1 MSSSS
6 SSHSGTPL
14 AERIYVELV
23 ARAVLPNADGTP
35 TKLNPDHLAKL
46 SIKLADAFR
55 AVEKAAAAAAV
66 PDTGKYD
73 VSMADISKW
82 DK

>member
-6 SSHSGTPL
+6 ANQGTPL

-23 ARAVLPNADGTP
+23 ARAVAPNADGSP
-35 TKLNPDHLAKL
+35 PKINPDHLAKL

-55 AVEKAAAAAAV
+55 AAEKSITDAAV
-66 PDTGKYD
+66 PDAGKYN

>member
-1 MSSSS
+1 MSTSPSVT
-6 SSHSGTPL
+6 GTPL

-23 ARAVLPNADGTP
+23 ARAILPGSDGATA
-35 TKLNPDHLAKL
+35 KLNPAHLAKL
-46 SIKLADAFR
+46 SIKLAEAFR
-55 AVEKAAAAAAV
+55 TEEKAISDAAR